1 MTLRVY
7 AHALREEESDPNF
20 LDFGGTKRH
29 PRGTSENQAANAT
42 KPHRVTPRWG
52 SELLERET
60 GFEPATLTLAT

>member
-7 AHALREEESDPNF
+7 AHALREEESDLSL

-29 PRGTSENQAANAT
+29 PRGTDEKRAANAT

-52 SELLERET
+52 LDFVERET